1 MHDHPDSNTG
11 VCAATARGRP
21 PPLPLAASSPPPL
34 GLPLPLS
41 QGGLGSPPLRVPT
54 ALGNTSVAYTV
65 APLNPQVWVLPY
77 LT

>member
-1 MHDHPDSNTG
+1 MGKDLYQY
-11 VCAATARGRP
+11 AAA
-21 PPLPLAASSPPPL
+21 
-34 GLPLPLS
+34 GLPPPLS